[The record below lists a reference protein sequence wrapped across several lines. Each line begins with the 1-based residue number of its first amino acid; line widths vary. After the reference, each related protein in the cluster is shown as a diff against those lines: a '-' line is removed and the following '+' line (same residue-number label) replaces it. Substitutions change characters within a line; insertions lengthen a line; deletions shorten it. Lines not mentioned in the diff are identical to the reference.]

1 MLNLTINPY
10 ICVRLIFKNM
20 ALSFRKIFLTSILT
34 GVLMLPYL
42 GSIFH
47 LFEDHDHKTCEIS
60 ETHLHELELDCDI
73 LDYQFAP
80 SIEFNPEGF
89 SALVQISKQKRF
101 TSYYLGYSFSIDTID
116 TLRGPPIA

>member
-60 ETHLHELELDCDI
+60 ETHLHELEFDCYI

-80 SIEFNPEGF
+80 SIEFTPEGL
-89 SALVQISKQKRF
+89 SILVQTSKQKKF

-116 TLRGPPIA
+116 TLRGPPVG